1 MDRNVSIVLAPGTA
15 NYRKVAQ
22 KHWGLT
28 DEQMKGMHVHHE
40 PPRCKG
46 GRDIPEHLY
55 VCSPSMHANGWHDLG
70 FWLETQRSAA
80 AKQPVEVRRENG
92 RKLADWNSKNRSKN
106 NGNRRAPTVES
117 LTTVREFHVHERV
130 TERKIGRYLGTIVAE
145 SGTPLKE
152 VDDCIHALYGRK
164 VGVHALARLVVG
176 ERINSLGIT
185 CSLGLQN

>member
-1 MDRNVSIVLAPGTA
+1 MDRNVSIVLTPGTA

-40 PPRCKG
+40 PPRCRG

-70 FWLETQRSAA
+70 FWLETQHSAA
-80 AKQPVEVRRENG
+80 AKQPVEVRKQNG
-92 RKLADWNSKNRSKN
+92 RKLADWNSKNKEKN

-145 SGTPLKE
+145 SGVSLKK
-152 VDDCIHALYGRK
+152 VSNCIYALYGRK
-164 VGVHALARLVVG
+164 VGVEALARLVIG
-176 ERINSLGIT
+176 ERINAFGVT
-185 CSLGLQN
+185 CSLGLQK